1 MANSTGSSVDQIW
14 KTYLQYQ
21 SYEEAIKSIE
31 NPTVQNQT
39 LKQYTK
45 AFSDRID
52 FILKNNPPTPEEFN
66 ELFSRIKDKRVLE
79 KILHKIKFGVKERE
93 QEVKQ
98 VLTSLKENLETKNAI
113 RETSDWKTI
122 YWEELCIKF
131 PWEDY
136 KFNCFISNEESG
148 NYLLG
153 HFPEFKDRLRSKEEM
168 VELFK
173 HIKKY
178 MEDNG
183 VEVDLDIDYKKILE
197 PGQKGY
203 LDWFEALKYF
213 KQIVNLEDNI
223 SFHIRDEETGLLC
236 VNVGWKSYSISD
248 GSHHVFKL
256 TLWDFRL
263 CMK

>member
-1 MANSTGSSVDQIW
+1 M
-14 KTYLQYQ
+14 
-21 SYEEAIKSIE
+21 
-31 NPTVQNQT
+31 
-39 LKQYTK
+39 
-45 AFSDRID
+45 
-52 FILKNNPPTPEEFN
+52 
-66 ELFSRIKDKRVLE
+66 
-79 KILHKIKFGVKERE
+79 HKIKFGVKERE

-248 GSHHVFKL
+248 GSHHVSKL